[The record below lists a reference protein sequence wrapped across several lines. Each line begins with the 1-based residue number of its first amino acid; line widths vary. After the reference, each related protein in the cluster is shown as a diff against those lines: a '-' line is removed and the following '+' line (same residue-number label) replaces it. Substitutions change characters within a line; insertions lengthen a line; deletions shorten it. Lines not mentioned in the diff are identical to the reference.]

1 MAREIGNKHYQKR
14 TSDGPRK
21 PGESSYNNWQPRGQG
36 PRQDDRSIPM
46 LSRGGHTAR
55 DSHGRGGANY
65 RPRPGQTDPQPHR
78 KRNDVSP
85 RALAH
90 TSQME
95 SKKDIDNTR
104 VRNSMRTGDS
114 YSPGRH
120 DRHDHSPGRYDT
132 LSSRHESPS
141 SRLEPSPVRHEHS
154 PSRHEHSPSRHDHS
168 PNRHEHSS
176 RHEIASRQDHSPSR
190 HEQSSRH
197 EHSPSRHEHSSRQH
211 ESRHHEPRSGHHESP
226 SGRHDQSPGRHEP
239 SRRHEPPPRHE
250 PSVRPRQL
258 PQPGECR
265 RKSEGGRPVYRGP
278 MPSSRSPRS
287 SEPSDAASRSQIH
300 KEPSP
305 NDASMSRSQIRK
317 DTSPSDALSRSQ
329 IRKDTSP
336 RRSGINDTSPSRRS
350 DDGGEEY
357 RTPPDRSPNFN
368 RDRDEAYKTPPDRSP
383 NRNIDSTY
391 QSDKSPIRSGDEA
404 YRTPPDRSPNRT
416 SEYLRYPADS
426 GQSRHKREPSDPSRK
441 SDTSPGRTSDKEPS
455 KSLHPND
462 QPSSALSLPTQ
473 GRRRSSSGQRLER
486 QAAIVRERIEMRPE
500 DIVLH
505 NEDSSRVYKSGMT
518 SFLLILF
525 SIGL

>member
-1 MAREIGNKHYQKR
+1 MGRDPGNKTYQKR
-14 TSDGPRK
+14 IPDGPRK

-36 PRQDDRSIPM
+36 ARQEDRGIPV

-65 RPRPGQTDPQPHR
+65 RPRPSPTDPQAHR

-85 RALAH
+85 RGLGH
-90 TSQME
+90 SSQVE

-120 DRHDHSPGRYDT
+120 DHSPGRYDT
-132 LSSRHESPS
+132 LSGRHESPS
-141 SRLEPSPVRHEHS
+141 SRLEPSPGRHEHSPSRHEHS

-168 PNRHEHSS
+168 PSRHDHPSNRHEHSS
-176 RHEIASRQDHSPSR
+176 RHELASRHDHSPSR

-197 EHSPSRHEHSSRQH
+197 EHSSRQH
-211 ESRHHEPRSGHHESP
+211 EPRHHEPRSSHHESP
-226 SGRHDQSPGRHEP
+226 SNRHDQPPGRHDQSPGRHEP
-239 SRRHEPPPRHE
+239 SRRHEVPPRHE

-265 RKSEGGRPVYRGP
+265 RKAEGGRPIYRGP
-278 MPSSRSPRS
+278 MSSNRSPRS
-287 SEPSDAASRSQIH
+287 SEAIDPASRSQIH

-305 NDASMSRSQIRK
+305 NDASMSRSQM
-317 DTSPSDALSRSQ
+317 
-329 IRKDTSP
+329 RKDTSP
-336 RRSGINDTSPSRRS
+336 RRSGVNDTSPSRRS

-368 RDRDEAYKTPPDRSP
+368 RDRDDAYKTPPDRSP
-383 NRNIDSTY
+383 NRNIESSY

-416 SEYLRYPADS
+416 GEYLRYPAETS
-426 GQSRHKREPSDPSRK
+426 QSRHKREPSDPSRK
-441 SDTSPGRTSDKEPS
+441 SDTSPGRTSDKESSSS

-500 DIVLH
+500 DIVLQ
-505 NEDSSRVYKSGMT
+505 NEDSSRVYKSGMIPFIVY
-518 SFLLILF
+518 FL
-525 SIGL
+525 